1 MNAKEAREMTNKMKE
16 SIINK
21 EYNTILEFI
30 KISANNGEYE
40 TYYYKTISNDVKDK
54 FEKLG
59 YEIVETYDRNE
70 VLITIKW

>member
-1 MNAKEAREMTNKMKE
+1 MNAKEARELTNKMKE

-21 EYNTILEFI
+21 EYNTILECI
-30 KISANNGEYE
+30 KISINNGEYE
-40 TYYYKTISNDVKDK
+40 TYYYKTISNYVKDK

-59 YEIVETYDRNE
+59 YEIVETYDRSD